1 MRQLCRFAFTL
12 ALLASYP
19 SPAAARIAPD
29 GSREDPA
36 AAQSPAASDSTR
48 GTSDKLGS
56 GSSQNR
62 EKESVPTTAIEV
74 KPEIHY
80 LRDRDGQLVP
90 VPGIGYE
97 EFIDLFQKKER
108 QNQRPAL
115 PRYALR
121 ELIGKGQAKGD
132 RATIQLQIGLRLNAV
147 GWTAIPLGLSECTLS
162 GEINYRGDGDYF
174 FHFDSSSNQYV
185 AWLKGEPRS
194 DHELTFAVVAPVS
207 AGGGSTTLLLSLPK
221 AASSKLE
228 LDVPGNVTAKST
240 APHAVVEV
248 AAIDD
253 AATRI
258 SAIGVTG
265 NVSLAWSERDRATEA
280 LPLLLE
286 TTGVILVTIDGRSVR
301 SEVNLTVRSF
311 GRDFQEFRVRL
322 PKGSI
327 LTGNQQAVGYT
338 LTSVGAEAVPMVQV
352 KLDEKTAGPVDV
364 KFAVERTYDVT
375 RPNEVLELAGFD
387 VVEAPSHRQGGQ
399 IGVVVTGDWQVKWE
413 HPRVRVRRLTSRCR
427 NSIGAA
433 GWRCSSMWDANA
445 LCRRELRRAK
455 RASVS
460 SRNTSI
466 SSMAMSLA
474 WKRG

>member
-1 MRQLCRFAFTL
+1 MFTL

-19 SPAAARIAPD
+19 SA
-29 GSREDPA
+29 A
-36 AAQSPAASDSTR
+36 AAQTAPGDSGAGSAATQSTPASDSTPSA
-48 GTSDKLGS
+48 SDELGS
-56 GSSQNR
+56 GRSKNR
-62 EKESVPTTAIEV
+62 KTGSAPATAIEI

-80 LRDRDGQLVP
+80 LQDRDGQLVP

-97 EFIDLFQKKER
+97 EFIDLFQKRER
-108 QNQRPAL
+108 QNQRL
-115 PRYALR
+115 EIPRYAIR

-132 RATIQLQIGLRLNAV
+132 RATIQLQIGLRLNED

-162 GEINYRGDGDYF
+162 GEIKYRGDGDYF

-185 AWLKGEPRS
+185 AWLKGKPRS

-207 AGGGSTTLLLSLPK
+207 AGGGSTTMLLSLPK

-240 APHAVVEV
+240 APHAVVEA

-280 LPLLLE
+280 LPLLFE

-301 SEVNLTVRSF
+301 SEVNLSVRSF

-327 LTGNQQAVGYT
+327 LTGDQQAVGYM
-338 LTSVGAEAVPMVQV
+338 LTSVGAEVVPMVQV
-352 KLDEKTAGPVDV
+352 KLDEKTVGPVDV

-413 HPRVRVRRLTSRCR
+413 NPRVRVRQIDKPLPQLERRGGLAVFEYVGRQCSLPARV
-427 NSIGAA
+427 AA
-433 GWRCSSMWDANA
+433 RKHASASSQ
-445 LCRRELRRAK
+445 
-455 RASVS
+455 S
-460 SRNTSI
+460 TSI

-474 WKRG
+474 WKGD